1 MFEHCKTWSFLS
13 DPTVDLNL
21 MPILFNHQ
29 KLIGSILIIRLTATC
44 LGIIKL
50 SNNINNTLD
59 IFLFS
64 PISVSTSHA
73 RITYGSQCEP
83 CSWICAIWTPYYG
96 ALGWVVSKLHMAY
109 SVKLAVNLCHLK
121 FRDGLYLKE
130 KVLNLQLTSTILLS
144 SPPVL
149 QTSLKRWT
157 VFVTHNKANKVQTEQ
172 DIFEKCDSCKVEP
185 CHASWALV
193 ILVILVT
200 NIRYGNLPRQL
211 RSNIRL

>member
-1 MFEHCKTWSFLS
+1 MKIWIKTMFEHCKTWSFLS
-13 DPTVDLNL
+13 DPTADLNL

-96 ALGWVVSKLHMAY
+96 ALGWVASEWEGFKPAVDIHHPPLLPS
-109 SVKLAVNLCHLK
+109 SVANIP
-121 FRDGLYLKE
+121 E
-130 KVLNLQLTSTILLS
+130 TLNSFCDILS
-144 SPPVL
+144 
-149 QTSLKRWT
+149 
-157 VFVTHNKANKVQTEQ
+157 
-172 DIFEKCDSCKVEP
+172 D
-185 CHASWALV
+185 
-193 ILVILVT
+193 
-200 NIRYGNLPRQL
+200 
-211 RSNIRL
+211 